1 MGIAAKVRRRFD
13 LMSLGPVARAV
24 VGDRLTYLP
33 AEKLRRIERV
43 LKQADADG
51 VPGDIVE
58 FGVALGGSGIML
70 AHHAQQGRRFMG
82 LDVFAMIPPPT
93 SEKDDAKSKARYAT
107 ISSGASKGLGG
118 DTYYGYRDHL
128 YEEVKANFARHGVP
142 VDGTRVQLHRG
153 LFEETWPRL
162 DVKAIAVAHV
172 DCDWYDP
179 VRYCLQA
186 ISRKM
191 STNGV
196 VIIDDYNDYGG
207 CRTAVDE
214 FVATRSDYV
223 FEDGVNPFLRKI

>member
-1 MGIAAKVRRRFD
+1 MSMDIAAKVRRRID
-13 LMSLGPVARAV
+13 AISLGPVARAV
-24 VGDRLTYLP
+24 VADRLTYLP

-43 LKQADADG
+43 LDRLDAT
-51 VPGDIVE
+51 PGDIVE

-70 AHHAQQGRRFMG
+70 AHHARNGRRFIG

-93 SEKDDAKSKARYAT
+93 SEKDDAKSKARYET

-128 YEEVKANFARHGVP
+128 YDEVKQNFARHGVP
-142 VDGTRVQLHRG
+142 VDGDRIQLHKG
-153 LFEETWPRL
+153 LFEDTWPRL
-162 DVKAIAVAHV
+162 DVTAIAVAHV

-179 VRYCLQA
+179 VRYCLEA
-186 ISRKM
+186 LSRKM
-191 STNGV
+191 SIGGV
-196 VIIDDYNDYGG
+196 IIIDDYNDYGG

-214 FVATRSDYV
+214 FIAARSDYV

>member
-24 VGDRLTYLP
+24 VDDRLTYLP

-70 AHHAQQGRRFMG
+70 AHHALQGRRFIG

-93 SEKDDAKSKARYAT
+93 SEKDDAKSKARYET
-107 ISSGASKGLGG
+107 ISSGASKGLGL

-128 YEEVKANFARHGVP
+128 YEEVKANFARHGVA
-142 VDGTRVQLHRG
+142 VDGERIQLHKG
-153 LFEETWPRL
+153 LFEETWPGL

-191 STNGV
+191 STDGV
-196 VIIDDYNDYGG
+196 VIVDDYNDYGG

-214 FVATRSDYV
+214 FVATRPDYV

>member
-1 MGIAAKVRRRFD
+1 MDIAAKVRRRID
-13 LMSLGPVARAV
+13 AISLGPVARAV
-24 VGDRLTYLP
+24 LADRLTYLP
-33 AEKLRRIERV
+33 AEKLRRIERILHQV
-43 LKQADADG
+43 E
-51 VPGDIVE
+51 VRRTPGDIVE

-70 AHHAQQGRRFMG
+70 AQHARDGRRFIG

-93 SEKDDAKSKARYAT
+93 SEKDDAKSKARYET

-128 YEEVKANFARHGVP
+128 YEEVKQSFARHGVP
-142 VDGTRVQLHRG
+142 VDGDRIQLHKG
-153 LFEETWPRL
+153 LFEQTWPGL
-162 DVKAIAVAHV
+162 EVKAIAVAHL

-186 ISRKM
+186 ISQKV
-191 STNGV
+191 SPGGV

-214 FVATRSDYV
+214 FIAARSDYV

>member
-1 MGIAAKVRRRFD
+1 MDIAAKVRRRID
-13 LMSLGPVARAV
+13 LMSLGPVAKAV

-43 LKQADADG
+43 LHEVEAGGTA
-51 VPGDIVE
+51 GDIVE

-70 AHHAQQGRRFMG
+70 AHHAGGGRRFIG

-93 SEKDDAKSKARYAT
+93 SEKDDAKSKARYET

-128 YEEVKANFARHGVP
+128 YDEVKQNFARHGVP
-142 VDGTRVQLHRG
+142 VDGDRIQLHKG
-153 LFEETWPRL
+153 LFEETWPGL

-179 VRYCLQA
+179 VRYCLEA
-186 ISRKM
+186 IGQKM
-191 STNGV
+191 SAGGA

-214 FVATRSDYV
+214 FVAARSDFA
-223 FEDGVNPFLRKI
+223 FEDGVNPFLRKL